1 MTLEDANPATTA
13 DVSAVGEKVDRLR
26 RAFEEVFAKSPPEMD
41 RKTESDLNLLQSGL
55 DEARSA
61 LHRFGKSC
69 SFLDARLRRQARC
82 SQAEITGLQFEIATL
97 RAELTV
103 RAALLREK
111 HSAWEERITG
121 VRKRIERTGK
131 EISRLERARTERG
144 NTRRFWI
151 FRGMWWLF
159 ILTVA
164 FTSFRADRG

>member
-26 RAFEEVFAKSPPEMD
+26 RAFEEVFAKPPEVD
-41 RKTESDLNLLQSGL
+41 RKTESDLGILQSGL

-61 LHRFGKSC
+61 LHRFEKSC
-69 SFLDARLRRQARC
+69 GLLDARLRRQARC

-111 HSAWEERITG
+111 HSAWEHRIAG
-121 VRKRIERTGK
+121 VRQRIERAGK

-144 NTRRFWI
+144 DNRRFWV
-151 FRGMWWLF
+151 FRGLWWLF

-164 FTSFRADRG
+164 LTSFRADRG